1 MNEDKT
7 ESNDPLD
14 PVVCEVSQVS
24 PEGVLQLWREGGR
37 RGKSTVE
44 IKRMRQREDEGRGRK
59 GWRREEREGG
69 ESSNC
74 ISHIHTHSLS
84 LHCREMML

>member
-44 IKRMRQREDEGRGRK
+44 IKGMRQREDEGRK
-59 GWRREEREGG
+59 REEGMEEGG
-69 ESSNC
+69 EGRRRE
-74 ISHIHTHSLS
+74 LK
-84 LHCREMML
+84 LHHPHPHALTFFAL